1 MNPVGERD
9 DPCTPVVSIGM
20 PVRNCEKTLPIAIR
34 SILNQTFPHWEL
46 LVVDDGSSDGTAAGI
61 GDPRIR
67 VVADGF
73 HAGLPARLN
82 QAVRLSRG
90 KYFARMDGDD
100 VSFPERLARQVSYL
114 EAHPEVDLVAASVL
128 VFKGEGEVIGQR
140 TMREPHAWICRRPWA
155 SFPMAHPT
163 WMGRSKWF
171 RANPYSPAAVRSEDQ
186 ELLLRTYK
194 HSRFAGLADVLLGY
208 REERLLLGNL
218 CLGRVHYVKAVVRQA
233 AADREYTH
241 ALAGLAG
248 HSMRLLAD
256 VMAITS
262 GLDYRILRHR
272 ATPAPEE
279 VVAKWNSVWALNQ
292 PHVYPQPALQP

>member
-1 MNPVGERD
+1 MNPVGEMNP
-9 DPCTPVVSIGM
+9 PCNPVVSIGM
-20 PVRNCEKTLPIAIR
+20 PVRNCEKTLSIAIR

-46 LVVDDGSSDGTAAGI
+46 LVVDDGSSDGTAAAAGI
-61 GDPRIR
+61 EDPRIR
-67 VVADGF
+67 VMADGF

-100 VSFPERLARQVSYL
+100 VAFPERLARQVRYL

-140 TMREPHAWICRRPWA
+140 TMREPHAWICRRPWG

-163 WMGRSKWF
+163 WMGRREWF
-171 RANPYSPAAVRSEDQ
+171 QANPYSPAAVRSEDQ
-186 ELLLRTYK
+186 ELLLRTYR

-208 REERLLLGNL
+208 REDRLLLGNL
-218 CLGRVHYVKAVVRQA
+218 CRGRIHYVKAVVRQA
-233 AADREYTH
+233 AADREYTQ

-292 PHVYPQPALQP
+292 GHG